1 MVKNRDYVPV
11 NSGDGDEEEG
21 GYRDLEISHQPHDS
35 DSTSKLHEDREDDVF
50 QVKILDASGSIYPV
64 DVTEDTT
71 IGDLKQKVAMESG
84 IEIERQR
91 HIYLGKVLEN
101 HQMLKG
107 VNAKPGCTI
116 HLFPRPKEIIPH
128 VPAVERE
135 GEAIHINGTN
145 GTSNSD
151 VNTIFAFS
159 LQLPGS
165 SQPVVS
171 IDSQT
176 LELDDAVRGLLMI
189 STCLLFLSI
198 LQSLRALVLLKQYFD
213 EMHHDSEYF
222 QCVSRGKIV
231 STCGSA
237 NFGLISGIWGMYG
250 ARVRQIQ
257 TFRGHLL
264 CLAIAGIVL
273 VAGRF
278 FQLFLILTEQIPLS
292 CFYNGKCSV
301 KGSDYNNTS
310 NCNTAEIAG
319 DVVKV
324 EILSLIV
331 TSFFCVWCFRSSLRF
346 YQTILASETALPTHS
361 HSMFV

>member
-1 MVKNRDYVPV
+1 MI
-11 NSGDGDEEEG
+11 
-21 GYRDLEISHQPHDS
+21 LSHINQYPRGLIH
-35 DSTSKLHEDREDDVF
+35 LPICYYYREDDVF

-198 LQSLRALVLLKQYFD
+198 LQSLRALVLLKRTLLICFVLLLNNYFLRIR
-213 EMHHDSEYF
+213 Y
-222 QCVSRGKIV
+222 
-231 STCGSA
+231 
-237 NFGLISGIWGMYG
+237 NN
-250 ARVRQIQ
+250 
-257 TFRGHLL
+257 
-264 CLAIAGIVL
+264 
-273 VAGRF
+273 
-278 FQLFLILTEQIPLS
+278 LFLT
-292 CFYNGKCSV
+292 
-301 KGSDYNNTS
+301 
-310 NCNTAEIAG
+310 CNA
-319 DVVKV
+319 
-324 EILSLIV
+324 
-331 TSFFCVWCFRSSLRF
+331 
-346 YQTILASETALPTHS
+346 
-361 HSMFV
+361 